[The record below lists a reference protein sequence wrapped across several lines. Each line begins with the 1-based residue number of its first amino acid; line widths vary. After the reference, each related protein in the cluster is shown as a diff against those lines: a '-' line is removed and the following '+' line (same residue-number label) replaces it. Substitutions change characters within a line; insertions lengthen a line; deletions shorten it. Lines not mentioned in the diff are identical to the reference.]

1 MLFPEPNRFT
11 NYKSTVKIQEATE
24 NFERWLAAHVSLVP
38 HDIKYKHLE
47 MSTSPFAFLRA
58 AFYRW
63 AQLWP
68 QICPKL
74 SAAPKVLAVGDL
86 HVENFGTWRDMEGRL
101 IWGINDFDEV
111 FPFAYTA
118 DLVRLATSAHLAI
131 AIEGLCIGGANACKA
146 IEDGYRDS
154 LRAGG
159 RAFVLAED
167 HSWLRKIALN
177 ELRDPVH
184 FWARMKSLPRI
195 TGEIPRDA
203 RKLIEETLPQKGMA
217 YSLLRRLAGLG
228 SLGHPR
234 IVALAD
240 WGGGYIA
247 REAKG
252 VRPSA
257 CIWATGTKRNLPI
270 LSPKLISK
278 AVRVPD
284 SCVRYQVPWM
294 VRRLAPDCSRIEL
307 SSLPEKRDETRLL
320 YSMGWE
326 TANIH
331 LASRSA
337 IPAVRKDLAKRSGKW
352 LLWAAKSM
360 AAEITRDW
368 KKWRRA

>member
-1 MLFPEPNRFT
+1 M
-11 NYKSTVKIQEATE
+11 KIQKATQS
-24 NFERWLAAHVSLVP
+24 FEEWLAAHVNLIP
-38 HDIKYKHLE
+38 HDIKYKHAE
-47 MSTSPFAFLRA
+47 MSASPFAFLRA
-58 AFYRW
+58 TFYRW

-68 QICPKL
+68 QVCPEL
-74 SAAPKVLAVGDL
+74 AAAPKVLAVGDL
-86 HVENFGTWRDMEGRL
+86 HVENFGTWRDIEGRL

-118 DLVRLATSAHLAI
+118 DLVRLAASAYLAI
-131 AIEGLCIGGANACKA
+131 AGDHLSLSGADACEA

-167 HSWLRKIALN
+167 HRWLRKIALN
-177 ELRDPVH
+177 ELRDPVN
-184 FWARMKSLPRI
+184 FWARMRSLPKI
-195 TGEIPRDA
+195 KTAVPPQA
-203 RKLIEETLPQKGMA
+203 RKLIEDTLPCKGMP
-217 YSLLRRLAGLG
+217 YSLRRRVAGLG

-257 CIWATGTKRNLPI
+257 CIWASGTKRNLPV
-270 LSPKLISK
+270 LSPKLLSR

-284 SCVRYQVPWM
+284 PCVRYSVPWI

-307 SSLPEKRDETRLL
+307 SSLPEKRDEFRLL
-320 YSMGWE
+320 HSMGWE

-331 LASRSA
+331 LASQSA
-337 IPAVRKDLAKRSGKW
+337 MPALRKDLTKRSGKW
-352 LLWAAKSM
+352 LLSAARIM
-360 AAEITRDW
+360 AAEIKRDW
-368 KKWRRA
+368 QKWRRA